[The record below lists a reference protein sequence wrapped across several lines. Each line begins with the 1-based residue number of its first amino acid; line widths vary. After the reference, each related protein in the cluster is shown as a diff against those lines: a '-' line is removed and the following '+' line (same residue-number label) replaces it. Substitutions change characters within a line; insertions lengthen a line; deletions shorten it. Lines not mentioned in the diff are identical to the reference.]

1 MKVLFSLACAGLT
14 VAAWPASAADLLGTS
29 PPPTLPALQGPTAF
43 ELGSNWYVRGD
54 VGVAFDRSPTVSVLP
69 VSIPPLSDPTVFA
82 AGFGGSS
89 TVADFTGGV
98 GVGYRINDYLRL
110 DATWDYHNGPARDRS
125 GSVICPYYLTGVAN
139 PTTLIPAG
147 YLYDATQTCDGF
159 LSSKQHDNTFL
170 GNAYFDLGTY
180 SGFTPYVGGGVGLNI
195 NSLTQNLNFFETAN
209 GSPYVADLTSTGAFP
224 ALWVNPLGQ
233 AIVPQPPIAFALQ
246 NWNRSLTATTYHL
259 AWALSAGV
267 GYRLTP
273 SATLDVGYRYLN
285 AGTTS
290 TLLNPQTGLT
300 VRQNDTSQEV
310 RVGIRYSLQ

>member
-1 MKVLFSLACAGLT
+1 M
-14 VAAWPASAADLLGTS
+14 AALPASAADLFGTA
-29 PPPTLPALQGPTAF
+29 PPLSIPASQGPTMF

-54 VGVAFDRSPTVSVLP
+54 LGVAFDRPPTVSVLP

-110 DATWDYHNGPARDRS
+110 DATWDYHNGPARNRS
-125 GSVICPYYLTGVAN
+125 GSVICPYDLAGILN
-139 PTTLIPAG
+139 PTTLLPAG
-147 YLYDATQTCDGF
+147 YLYDTAQTCDGF
-159 LSSKQHDNTFL
+159 LNSKQHDNTFL
-170 GNAYFDLGTY
+170 ANTYVDLGTY
-180 SGFTPYVGGGVGLNI
+180 SGFTPYVGGGLGLNI
-195 NSLTQNLNFFETAN
+195 NSLTQSLNFYETAN
-209 GSPYVADLTSTGAFP
+209 GLPYGADLTPTGALP
-224 ALWVNPLGQ
+224 LIPQVWVNPLGQ
-233 AIVPQPPIAFALQ
+233 AIVPQPPIAFTLQ

-267 GYRLTP
+267 GFHLTP

-290 TLLNPQTGLT
+290 MLLNPQTGLT
-300 VRQNDTSQEV
+300 VRQNNTSQEV
-310 RVGIRYSLQ
+310 RVGIRYMLQ

>member
-1 MKVLFSLACAGLT
+1 M
-14 VAAWPASAADLLGTS
+14 AALPASAADLFGTA
-29 PPPTLPALQGPTAF
+29 PPLSIPASQGPTMF

-54 VGVAFDRSPTVSVLP
+54 LGVAFDRPPTVSVLP

-110 DATWDYHNGPARDRS
+110 DATWDYHNGPARNRS
-125 GSVICPYYLTGVAN
+125 GSVICPYDLAGILN
-139 PTTLIPAG
+139 PTTLLPAG
-147 YLYDATQTCDGF
+147 YLYDTTQTCDGF
-159 LSSKQHDNTFL
+159 LNSKQHDNTFL
-170 GNAYFDLGTY
+170 ANTYVDLGTY
-180 SGFTPYVGGGVGLNI
+180 SGFTPYVGGGLGLNI
-195 NSLTQNLNFFETAN
+195 NSLTQSLNFYETAN
-209 GSPYVADLTSTGAFP
+209 GLPYGADLTPTGALP
-224 ALWVNPLGQ
+224 LIPQVWVNPLGQ
-233 AIVPQPPIAFALQ
+233 AIVPQPPIAFTLQ

-267 GYRLTP
+267 GFHLTP

-290 TLLNPQTGLT
+290 MLLNPQTGLT
-300 VRQNDTSQEV
+300 VRQNNTSQEV
-310 RVGIRYSLQ
+310 RVGIRYMLQ